1 MLLMPVISGGK
12 VAYFSS
18 FTINRRVIEHPSK
31 KFKLPREALFVIV
44 LRTPTKEL
52 LKLPIF
58 NSEHQKA
65 LNYSNRMQL
74 FGMDV
79 NFITT

>member
-1 MLLMPVISGGK
+1 MDNLYYSFTGVYHNVVMLLMPIINGGK

-18 FTINRRVIEHPSK
+18 FTIVRGVMEHPWK

-58 NSEHQKA
+58 NS
-65 LNYSNRMQL
+65 
-74 FGMDV
+74 V
-79 NFITT
+79 VC